1 VDELSVQ
8 LMKSGITFGLVVC
21 ALAAFPIVHPRHT
34 AGSITPEEL
43 IAGLAFWPALA
54 FSAFGI
60 VAGLYRV
67 IADSEN
73 RGLGVLWLLLGS
85 VLPVCVSSKKA
96 TFDAAFDQRYAW
108 FDQVSGGGAINFYI
122 HQIMAEAPDAV
133 QFIDDTEEVTISGLA
148 ERVRRDGPV
157 YYHDHSGRKRPLQ
170 MDGDKIL
177 SPWGAPVRFAVDR
190 NHDGFISAG
199 GQKAG
204 TRYGVGDPFAYDPAY
219 KYLRASGVFLSLPD
233 PVLSHSDS
241 TMVTLDDN
249 DYNRL
254 KDGHRIVTQRDKK

>member
-1 VDELSVQ
+1 
-8 LMKSGITFGLVVC
+8 MVVC
-21 ALAAFPIVHPRHT
+21 ALAAFPILYPRHT

-54 FSAFGI
+54 FAAFGV
-60 VAGLYRV
+60 VAGLYRL
-67 IADSEN
+67 ITDSEN
-73 RGLGVLWLLLGS
+73 RGLGVLWLLLSS
-85 VLPVCVSSKKA
+85 VFPIAVSTKKA
-96 TFDAAFDQRYAW
+96 AFDAAFDQRYAW

-122 HQIMAEAPDAV
+122 HQIMAETPEAIH
-133 QFIDDTEEVTISGLA
+133 FIDDTEEVTISGLA
-148 ERVRRDGPV
+148 ERVRQDGPI
-157 YYHDHSGRKRPLQ
+157 YYHDHSGRKRPMQ

-177 SPWGAPVRFAVDR
+177 SPWGAPIRFAVDR

-204 TRYGVGDPFAYDPAY
+204 TRYGVADPFAYDPGY
-219 KYLRASGVFLSLPD
+219 KYLSATGVFLSLPD
-233 PVLSHSDS
+233 PVLSQSDS

-254 KDGHRIVTQRDKK
+254 KDSQRIVTQRDEK